1 MELLVMTLTGQDTGP
16 FRVAAVVLHT
26 SIQLVV
32 TVCRGN
38 KVTQCL
44 TRVNYLTVSCQDLF
58 TKVTRHVTPLRG
70 VSGVNTLCNGRLSNG
85 VFTPFFSLG
94 RRVVIEVT
102 VGSITHRVIATT
114 LATTLTLTLSVT
126 IAILVLVLRLL
137 TLSTSTTL
145 TLSVTRALLA
155 LLLLGQHFIQYF
167 QLAVGIVVIFRRQFC
182 TDTRIGIVR
191 QIFTEAD
198 RLDSRLE
205 QRDDTG
211 IVADNVAC
219 LVVELRISQ
228 LTSATMLQ
236 QDAVEFHTQD
246 SSKRCRVDAV
256 NELGVVFDNRVD
268 RIDHV
273 HTKSYIFVFDSTA
286 LKQAVEA
293 QVVRNT
299 SANVSKSA
307 TEFFIDCLNK

>member
-1 MELLVMTLTGQDTGP
+1 MVILW
-16 FRVAAVVLHT
+16 R
-26 SIQLVV
+26 
-32 TVCRGN
+32 
-38 KVTQCL
+38 K
-44 TRVNYLTVSCQDLF
+44 
-58 TKVTRHVTPLRG
+58 
-70 VSGVNTLCNGRLSNG
+70 
-85 VFTPFFSLG
+85 FS
-94 RRVVIEVT
+94 
-102 VGSITHRVIATT
+102 
-114 LATTLTLTLSVT
+114 
-126 IAILVLVLRLL
+126 
-137 TLSTSTTL
+137 
-145 TLSVTRALLA
+145 
-155 LLLLGQHFIQYF
+155 
-167 QLAVGIVVIFRRQFC
+167 

-228 LTSATMLQ
+228 LTSATMLK

-246 SSKRCRVDAV
+246 SRKRCRVDAV

-273 HTKSYIFVFDSTA
+273 HSKSYIFVFDSTA
-286 LKQAVEA
+286 LKQAVKA
-293 QVVRNT
+293 QVV

-307 TEFFIDCLNK
+307 TEFFIDCLDKHLILLVFDYVYNIKNYKAYIPKIFQIHAT

>member
-1 MELLVMTLTGQDTGP
+1 MVILW
-16 FRVAAVVLHT
+16 R
-26 SIQLVV
+26 
-32 TVCRGN
+32 
-38 KVTQCL
+38 K
-44 TRVNYLTVSCQDLF
+44 
-58 TKVTRHVTPLRG
+58 
-70 VSGVNTLCNGRLSNG
+70 
-85 VFTPFFSLG
+85 FS
-94 RRVVIEVT
+94 
-102 VGSITHRVIATT
+102 
-114 LATTLTLTLSVT
+114 
-126 IAILVLVLRLL
+126 
-137 TLSTSTTL
+137 
-145 TLSVTRALLA
+145 
-155 LLLLGQHFIQYF
+155 
-167 QLAVGIVVIFRRQFC
+167 

-246 SSKRCRVDAV
+246 SRKRCRVDAV

-273 HTKSYIFVFDSTA
+273 HSKSYIFVFDSTA

-299 SANVSKSA
+299 GANVSKSA
-307 TEFFIDCLNK
+307 TEFFIDCLNKHLILLVFDYVYNIKNFKVYIPKIF